1 VRDQAPFE
9 KGYSVE
15 GKVPDKIFLTRGAGR
30 HKEKLT
36 SFELALRAAGIAQC
50 NLVHVSSIFPPHCVL
65 IPRTR
70 GISMLRSG
78 EIVYCV
84 LSQNNTDEQSRLIGS
99 AIGVAIPTVRSKYGY
114 ISEHHSF
121 GKRREE
127 LGDYTED
134 LAATMLASTLGI
146 EIDLTRAWNE
156 RKQEW
161 KIAGQIVRTTNISQ
175 TALGKEGMWTSV
187 VAAAVFC
194 SYKSK

>member
-1 VRDQAPFE
+1 M
-9 KGYSVE
+9 E
-15 GKVPDKIFLTRGAGR
+15 GKIPDKIFLTRGVGR

-36 SFELALRAAGIAQC
+36 SFELALRAAGIAQF

-70 GISMLRSG
+70 GISMMRSG

-84 LSQNNTDEQSRLIGS
+84 LSQNSTNEQSRLVG
-99 AIGVAIPTVRSKYGY
+99 AGIGVAIPTDRKKYGY
-114 ISEHHSF
+114 ISEHHAY
-121 GKRREE
+121 GMRQQEM
-127 LGDYTED
+127 GDYTED

-146 EIDLTRAWNE
+146 EIDLSRAWNE

-161 KIAGQIVRTTNISQ
+161 KIAGQIVRTTNITQ
-175 TALGKEGMWTSV
+175 TAFGKEGMWTSV

-194 SYKSK
+194 SYKSR